1 MIHFTRLRLA
11 ILVTLAVAAFFI
23 YPRVA
28 DFIAMDKCLDS
39 GGVYAYGHCGSGEE
53 GVYIGK
59 DPKDLLVAR
68 SAAAMVLV
76 IITVVAFEIRDR
88 IRHDARA
95 T

>member
-11 ILVTLAVAAFFI
+11 ILVALAVATFFI

-28 DFIAMDKCLDS
+28 DFIAMNKCLDS
-39 GGVYAYGHCGSGEE
+39 GGVYAYGNCGSGEE
-53 GVYIGK
+53 GVYVGK

-68 SAAAMVLV
+68 SAAAIVLV
-76 IITVVAFEIRDR
+76 IFGAVAFAIRDR
-88 IRHDARA
+88 IRHGARA